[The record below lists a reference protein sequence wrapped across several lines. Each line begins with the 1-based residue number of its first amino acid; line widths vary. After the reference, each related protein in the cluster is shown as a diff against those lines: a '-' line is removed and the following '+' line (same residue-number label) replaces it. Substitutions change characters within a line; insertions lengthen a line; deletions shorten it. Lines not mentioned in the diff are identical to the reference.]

1 MASNIKTDGIGSFI
15 GGMDTSRSPSLI
27 APNQYV
33 WSVNMSI
40 PKAKEGIT
48 TRKGFHCLR
57 LNFDTKKD
65 KEHFENGNVQGIG
78 SYTIGKATMVVLS
91 ISGYIIKLVP
101 VSKFI
106 YNVVFTTFRNNKNI
120 RHCYITNVP
129 NGCIVNDG
137 ESAPIFLGEF
147 ERRTST
153 ANNEIG
159 PGLSG
164 VYVQNRFFYI
174 HPQKKIVMASTIQEP
189 LSLQEAIDENI
200 TGFIL
205 PDETED
211 IVAIGKQKTIS
222 RDALGGN
229 LTFASNKSIYS
240 VDVRGPRSGWG
251 SIPNSSIGAVSGEVT
266 DFGAVSPFSFEGANA
281 NIYFRNAR
289 YGMMSTKSS
298 QYQFVNNDNFSPV
311 SIESSLFLDNDT
323 KEFLDGCYTKMYNTR
338 LYTTIA
344 PQIKNGSVFWNGLL
358 VISPDIYFSTK
369 DRAEINRVESIY
381 TGIRPWCLT
390 ATESY
395 NNVETLF
402 IASFDKD
409 SINRIY
415 ILDESADYDTDKD
428 GKIIEIEQKLLT
440 RLFNFGS
447 DFIPKRQ
454 SVQFYGIGTRQFS
467 RNSTVS
473 IYTRESDSGQ
483 FRLASKNNHTVCEPC
498 LFLNTE
504 PLSKKNINFTDKE
517 IEFYN
522 KQDLVVIKGP
532 IVLTKFV
539 RTAIEQSPNTTITD
553 TECNEITP
561 AVENPAKIYSYSI

>member
-1 MASNIKTDGIGSFI
+1 M
-15 GGMDTSRSPSLI
+15 
-27 APNQYV
+27 
-33 WSVNMSI
+33 
-40 PKAKEGIT
+40 
-48 TRKGFHCLR
+48 
-57 LNFDTKKD
+57 
-65 KEHFENGNVQGIG
+65 
-78 SYTIGKATMVVLS
+78 
-91 ISGYIIKLVP
+91 
-101 VSKFI
+101 
-106 YNVVFTTFRNNKNI
+106 
-120 RHCYITNVP
+120 
-129 NGCIVNDG
+129 
-137 ESAPIFLGEF
+137 
-147 ERRTST
+147 
-153 ANNEIG
+153 
-159 PGLSG
+159 
-164 VYVQNRFFYI
+164 
-174 HPQKKIVMASTIQEP
+174 
-189 LSLQEAIDENI
+189 
-200 TGFIL
+200 
-205 PDETED
+205 
-211 IVAIGKQKTIS
+211 
-222 RDALGGN
+222 
-229 LTFASNKSIYS
+229 
-240 VDVRGPRSGWG
+240 
-251 SIPNSSIGAVSGEVT
+251 
-266 DFGAVSPFSFEGANA
+266 
-281 NIYFRNAR
+281 
-289 YGMMSTKSS
+289 
-298 QYQFVNNDNFSPV
+298 
-311 SIESSLFLDNDT
+311 
-323 KEFLDGCYTKMYNTR
+323 
-338 LYTTIA
+338 
-344 PQIKNGSVFWNGLL
+344 
-358 VISPDIYFSTK
+358 
-369 DRAEINRVESIY
+369 
-381 TGIRPWCLT
+381 
-390 ATESY
+390 
-395 NNVETLF
+395 F